1 MAKGSIAKD
10 NLIKRFQDAA
20 GADYAGTEDGKKFY
34 FWSTENGERV
44 QVAITM
50 TVPKTPFAGGGVATP
65 AASNEIHFGGAGAR
79 TAAATQTEMSE
90 DEQATLKK
98 LMEELGL

>member
-1 MAKGSIAKD
+1 MAKGSIAKE
-10 NLIKRFQDAA
+10 NLIKRFQSAV

-50 TVPKTPFAGGGVATP
+50 TVPKTPFTGGAPVE
-65 AASNEIHFGGAGAR
+65 SNEINFTGQ
-79 TAAATQTEMSE
+79 AAAPAVEMSD
-90 DEQATLKK
+90 DERATLKQ
-98 LMEELGL
+98 LMDELGL